1 MTRMTLEEKCA
12 QLGCMWFSGLL
23 VDDQLALDRLALAAA
38 DGIGQVGRIAIEA
51 GTGPERVAELGN
63 EVQRYFVEETRLG
76 IPAVIHEESTGGF
89 CAREATQFPQGINLA
104 STWDPALVEQVATVI
119 GRQMRAVG
127 ARLTLAP
134 VLDIARDARWGR
146 LEETYGE
153 DPELASRMGVGY
165 VRGVQSQGVVATAKH
180 FLAYGAPE
188 GGFNW
193 GWSSMGP
200 RHLRDV
206 IAAPFRAVINEASVG
221 AVMPSYNDIDGL
233 PLHGSAELLI
243 ALLRNEL
250 GFTGVTVADYFGV
263 SSLQDFHHVAGD
275 EADAARLALLAGL
288 DMELPSYWC
297 YRQLP
302 TLVSSGAVP
311 LEAVDASC
319 RRVLAQKDELGLF
332 EQPYVDTSAAAAVFD
347 TVEDRA
353 LARKAASASIVLLTN
368 DGVLPL
374 ATGARVAVLGP
385 SADDA
390 RLLLGDYHFPAHLE
404 LQQEER
410 ALSPVGSDFSQLPP
424 QNPTPTPL
432 EALRQ
437 RVEIVDAVEQADAAV
452 VFVGGRSGL
461 TRADTSGEFR
471 DVADLRLAPEQLDL
485 ISEVSARG
493 VPVVVVVIGG
503 RAHSLSEVTPLAN
516 ALVLAWLPG
525 EEGGNALADVLCGD
539 VDAAG
544 RLPVTLL
551 RTVGQVGV
559 HSGAHQGGGRSMILD
574 DYVDT
579 PASPLFP
586 FGHGLSYTSWE
597 RRDLSVDA
605 ATTGDEV
612 VVAVTVTNT
621 GDRAGTDVV
630 QVYFRDEVAS
640 VGLPGSRLLAFQRVE
655 CAPGASTRLT
665 FRAPAG
671 RLGFTGADLRYRVE
685 PGAFTFTVGE
695 LSQTVALTGAV
706 SFPDR
711 NALVAVRNDLA
722 PK

>member
-1 MTRMTLEEKCA
+1 
-12 QLGCMWFSGLL
+12 
-23 VDDQLALDRLALAAA
+23 
-38 DGIGQVGRIAIEA
+38 
-51 GTGPERVAELGN
+51 
-63 EVQRYFVEETRLG
+63 
-76 IPAVIHEESTGGF
+76 
-89 CAREATQFPQGINLA
+89 
-104 STWDPALVEQVATVI
+104 
-119 GRQMRAVG
+119 
-127 ARLTLAP
+127 
-134 VLDIARDARWGR
+134 
-146 LEETYGE
+146 
-153 DPELASRMGVGY
+153 
-165 VRGVQSQGVVATAKH
+165 
-180 FLAYGAPE
+180 
-188 GGFNW
+188 
-193 GWSSMGP
+193 
-200 RHLRDV
+200 
-206 IAAPFRAVINEASVG
+206 
-221 AVMPSYNDIDGL
+221 
-233 PLHGSAELLI
+233 
-243 ALLRNEL
+243 
-250 GFTGVTVADYFGV
+250 
-263 SSLQDFHHVAGD
+263 
-275 EADAARLALLAGL
+275 
-288 DMELPSYWC
+288 
-297 YRQLP
+297 
-302 TLVSSGAVP
+302 
-311 LEAVDASC
+311 
-319 RRVLAQKDELGLF
+319 
-332 EQPYVDTSAAAAVFD
+332 
-347 TVEDRA
+347 
-353 LARKAASASIVLLTN
+353 
-368 DGVLPL
+368 
-374 ATGARVAVLGP
+374 
-385 SADDA
+385 
-390 RLLLGDYHFPAHLE
+390 
-404 LQQEER
+404 
-410 ALSPVGSDFSQLPP
+410 
-424 QNPTPTPL
+424 L